1 MSRAQLREIPMRVRI
16 AHSIEE
22 LSDRWP
28 TAAGL
33 SSVHGFPF
41 QTRDYLAVWLPT
53 IGAARGVE
61 PLLVEVEDD
70 TGNALMFV
78 PIGIERRNGARILTF
93 LDGGVVD
100 YNAPLL
106 CDCAKAVDWD
116 RLWRALVEALPPFDA
131 TVLEKMPTNVR
142 DAENPFVHAAGTAPS
157 TTAYR
162 LGLHGSWQEFARDRL
177 PRAQDSRRKR
187 RRLGEHGGLSFVV
200 ASDTVTA
207 EKILQAMIVQKTRR
221 YLDTRG
227 TDGFGRPGYR
237 DYFQRATEDL
247 RARGLVQ
254 LAALYAGEQIVA
266 SHWGLVADH
275 TFYYLMP
282 AHADDQW
289 ARYSPGRL
297 IIEDMIRWSY
307 EQGLKVFDFGEG
319 DEAFKTEFAD
329 ETVPL
334 FSLRIA
340 NSAVGRTFVALANA
354 RRALA
359 KSFVGDIVR
368 GAREVRSTK
377 R

>member
-1 MSRAQLREIPMRVRI
+1 MRVRI

-33 SSVHGFPF
+33 SRVRGFPF
-41 QTRDYLAVWLPT
+41 QARDYLAVWLST
-53 IGAARGVE
+53 IGAARRVE

-70 TGNALMFV
+70 TGNTLMFV
-78 PIGIERRNGARILTF
+78 PIGIERRNGARILAF

-106 CDCAKAVDWD
+106 CDGVKTVDWD

-131 TVLEKMPTNVR
+131 AILEKMPPDVR
-142 DAENPFVHAAGTAPS
+142 GAENPFAHAAGAAPS

-162 LGLHGSWQEFARDRL
+162 LGLLGTWREFAHDRL

-187 RRLGEHGGLSFVV
+187 RRLDEQGGLSFVV
-200 ASDTVTA
+200 ASDADVA
-207 EKILQAMIVQKTRR
+207 EKILQAMIIQKTRR

-227 TDGFGRPGYR
+227 TDSFKRPGYR
-237 DYFQRATEDL
+237 DYFQKATEDL
-247 RARGLVQ
+247 RARGLVH

-266 SHWGLVADH
+266 SHWGLVADD

-329 ETVPL
+329 ETVSL
-334 FSLRIA
+334 LSLRVA
-340 NSAVGRTFVALANA
+340 NSVVGHTFLALADA

-368 GAREVRSTK
+368 GAREMRLTK